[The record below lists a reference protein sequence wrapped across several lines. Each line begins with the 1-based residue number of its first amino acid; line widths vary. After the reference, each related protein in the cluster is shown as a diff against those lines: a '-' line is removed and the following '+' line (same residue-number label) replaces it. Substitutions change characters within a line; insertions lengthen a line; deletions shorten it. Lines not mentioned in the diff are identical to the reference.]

1 MTPVEPGSEESA
13 NGPKAG
19 ATDSISDAERE
30 LYGGRL
36 RRDQSYVRH
45 EGPLIRLKFGHMAAA
60 LPHMVG
66 MVLRTGWN
74 ADRRALMGVVAA
86 EVGQGVAAG
95 WALVAVNGVLA
106 QLFAEG
112 PTVDK
117 LRDALPSLV
126 VLAVAAVAGAV
137 LSAWSTA
144 MSGRLEPQVERAVSA
159 RYYRAVTGVEV
170 EATERPEVQRML
182 EAGKFG
188 TDSARSMLRLSV
200 GVGNVVIGMTAA
212 AVVLAALHWA
222 LLPMLLAIALPKG
235 WGAVRSARRDY
246 LSRLNWVDHRR
257 AIASLLAYLTRP
269 HAAGELR
276 VHAAGVK
283 LLSSYEEMSRQTEAE
298 QRRLARAQAST
309 DLVAGAVAGV
319 ASLACY
325 GVLWWLLS
333 TGGLPLAVGG
343 TAVIAIRTSTAR
355 LTSLVQQ
362 VNRLY
367 EELLFLTDTEDAIKV
382 AGENAIPLTGTPLP
396 APVREVRTEAVSFT
410 YPGAEGP
417 SLKGVSVSVPRG
429 KVTALVGANGSGKTT
444 LTKVLAGLLLPAEG
458 DVWWVGESGERV
470 ELREADR
477 SQIFA
482 EVGLLAQD
490 FPRWEMTAAAN
501 VAIGAGDRPRDMA
514 RVRKAADEADVLE
527 LVEGLPHGWD
537 SIVFKGYERGVQL
550 SGGQWQKLG
559 SARTRYRQAPFLLV
573 DEPTSA
579 LDPHAEI
586 AAFEGLWSLAEE
598 GHVGARRRARHPPAR
613 RDHAR
618 RPHLRPRSRLCR
630 RGRHPQGPDVPHG
643 PVPEHVHRPGRA
655 VRNHAGVRRRS
666 RPPRRPAVRPRD
678 GGLIHPSAP
687 VRPGLTAPSPTSS
700 KDDAHVPQLHR
711 DPQNRRGVP
720 RPAPRR
726 A

>member
-1 MTPVEPGSEESA
+1 MHNPTEKQVFEIVAASLDTPKPPSMSTRGNTLTSAEPDSDENE
-13 NGPKAG
+13 NLLKT
-19 ATDSISDAERE
+19 ATTGGISDAERE

-36 RRDQSYVRH
+36 RYDQSFVRH
-45 EGPLIRLKFGHMAAA
+45 EGPLTRLKFGHMAAA
-60 LPHMVG
+60 LPRMVG
-66 MVLRTGWN
+66 MVLRTGWQT
-74 ADRRALMGVVAA
+74 DRRALAGVVAA
-86 EVGQGVAAG
+86 QLGQGVTAG
-95 WALVAVNGVLA
+95 WGLVAVNNVLT
-106 QLFAEG
+106 QLFADG
-112 PTVDK
+112 PTSGK

-126 VLAVAAVAGAV
+126 VLAVAAVATAL

-159 RYYRAVTGVEV
+159 RYYTAVTHVEV
-170 EATERPEVQRML
+170 EATERPEVQRVL

-200 GVGNVVIGMTAA
+200 GVGNVVIGMAAA
-212 AVVLAALHWA
+212 AVVLASLHWA
-222 LLPMLLAIALPKG
+222 LLPMLLAIAVPKG

-269 HAAGELR
+269 HAAGEIR
-276 VHAAGVK
+276 VHAAGTK

-309 DLVAGAVAGV
+309 DLVAGGFAGL

-325 GVLWWLLS
+325 GLLWWLLS

-362 VNRLY
+362 INRLY
-367 EELLFLTDTEDAIKV
+367 EELLFLTDTEDAIEV
-382 AGENAIPLTGTPLP
+382 ARENAIPRSGAALP
-396 APVREVRTEAVSFT
+396 EPVREVRTQEVSFT
-410 YPGAEGP
+410 YPGASCPALE
-417 SLKGVSVSVPRG
+417 KVSVRVPRG

-444 LTKVLAGLLLPAEG
+444 LTKVLAGLLLPTDG
-458 DVWWVGESGERV
+458 SVWWEGGAGEAV

-477 SQIFA
+477 ARVFA
-482 EVGLLAQD
+482 SVGLLAQD

-501 VAIGAGDRPRDMA
+501 VAIGAGDRPRDMD
-514 RVRKAADEADVLE
+514 RVRNAAQAADVLT
-527 LVEGLPHGWD
+527 LIDGLPNGWD

-559 SARTRYRQAPFLLV
+559 TARTRYRQAPFLLV

-586 AAFEGLWSLAEE
+586 AAFEGLWSLAQQGHAVVLVTHRLAATMKADHIYVLDQGSVVEE
-598 GHVGARRRARHPPAR
+598 GAHADLMARE
-613 RDHAR
+613 
-618 RPHLRPRSRLCR
+618 
-630 RGRHPQGPDVPHG
+630 GGMYQGMFTAQAAQYGLAAAAH
-643 PVPEHVHRPGRA
+643 PVPGPRGTRPS
-655 VRNHAGVRRRS
+655 NNEKAG
-666 RPPRRPAVRPRD
+666 
-678 GGLIHPSAP
+678 
-687 VRPGLTAPSPTSS
+687 
-700 KDDAHVPQLHR
+700 
-711 DPQNRRGVP
+711 
-720 RPAPRR
+720 
-726 A
+726 

>member
-1 MTPVEPGSEESA
+1 M
-13 NGPKAG
+13 
-19 ATDSISDAERE
+19 SDAEQE

-36 RRDQSYVRH
+36 RYDQSFVRH
-45 EGPLIRLKFGHMAAA
+45 EGPLTRLKFGHMAAA

-66 MVLRTGWN
+66 MVLRTGWK

-86 EVGQGVAAG
+86 ELGQGVTAAWG
-95 WALVAVNGVLA
+95 LVAVNGVLA
-106 QLFAEG
+106 QLFADG

-126 VLAVAAVAGAV
+126 VLAVAAVATAV

-159 RYYRAVTGVEV
+159 RYYTAVTGVEV
-170 EATERPEVQRML
+170 EATERPEVQRVL
-182 EAGKFG
+182 EAGRFG

-200 GVGNVVIGMTAA
+200 GVGNVVIGMVAA
-212 AVVLAALHWA
+212 AAVLAALHPA

-246 LSRLNWVDHRR
+246 LSRMNWVDHRR

-276 VHAAGVK
+276 VHAAGTK

-309 DLVAGAVAGV
+309 DLVAGAFAGV

-382 AGENAIPLTGTPLP
+382 AGENAIPSSGTPLP
-396 APVREVRTEAVSFT
+396 TPTREVLAEEVSFT
-410 YPGAEGP
+410 YPGADGP
-417 SLKGVSVSVPRG
+417 SLKGVSVRVPRG

-458 DVWWVGESGERV
+458 EVWWVGESGERI

-477 SQIFA
+477 AQVFA
-482 EVGLLAQD
+482 EIGLLAQD

-501 VAIGAGDRPRDMA
+501 VAIGAGDRPRDMD
-514 RVRKAADEADVLE
+514 RVRKAAGEAGVLE

-598 GHVGARRRARHPPAR
+598 GHAVVLVTHRLAATMHADHIYVLDQGCVVEDGTHGDLMART
-613 RDHAR
+613 
-618 RPHLRPRSRLCR
+618 
-630 RGRHPQGPDVPHG
+630 
-643 PVPEHVHRPGRA
+643 
-655 VRNHAGVRRRS
+655 
-666 RPPRRPAVRPRD
+666 
-678 GGLIHPSAP
+678 GGLYRGMFAAQAAQYGLAP
-687 VRPGLTAPSPTSS
+687 TA
-700 KDDAHVPQLHR
+700 
-711 DPQNRRGVP
+711 DPVP
-720 RPAPRR
+720 RPRGTQPSGRETAS
-726 A
+726 

>member
-1 MTPVEPGSEESA
+1 MTLVEPEGDKAADGS
-13 NGPKAG
+13 KAG
-19 ATDSISDAERE
+19 ATDNVSDAERE

-36 RRDQSYVRH
+36 RYDQSYVRH
-45 EGPLIRLKFGHMAAA
+45 EGPLTQLKFGRMAAA

-66 MVLRTGWN
+66 MVLRTGWK

-86 EVGQGVAAG
+86 ELGQGVTAG
-95 WALVAVNGVLA
+95 WGLVAVNGVLA
-106 QLFAEG
+106 RLLADG

-159 RYYRAVTGVEV
+159 RYYTAVTGVEV
-170 EATERPEVQRML
+170 AATERPEVQRVL
-182 EAGKFG
+182 EAGRFG

-200 GVGNVVIGMTAA
+200 GVGNVVIGMAAA
-212 AVVLAALHWA
+212 AVVLAALHWT

-246 LSRLNWVDHRR
+246 LSRMNWVDHRR

-276 VHAAGVK
+276 VHAAGTK

-309 DLVAGAVAGV
+309 DLVAGGFAGV

-325 GVLWWLLS
+325 GVLRWLLS

-410 YPGAEGP
+410 YPGADGP
-417 SLKGVSVSVPRG
+417 SLKNVSVRVPRG
-429 KVTALVGANGSGKTT
+429 RVTALVGANGSGKTT

-470 ELREADR
+470 ELRKAAR
-477 SQIFA
+477 AQIFA
-482 EVGLLAQD
+482 EVGLLSQD

-514 RVRKAADEADVLE
+514 RVRTAADEAGVLE

-559 SARTRYRQAPFLLV
+559 SA
-573 DEPTSA
+573 
-579 LDPHAEI
+579 
-586 AAFEGLWSLAEE
+586 
-598 GHVGARRRARHPPAR
+598 
-613 RDHAR
+613 
-618 RPHLRPRSRLCR
+618 
-630 RGRHPQGPDVPHG
+630 
-643 PVPEHVHRPGRA
+643 
-655 VRNHAGVRRRS
+655 
-666 RPPRRPAVRPRD
+666 
-678 GGLIHPSAP
+678 
-687 VRPGLTAPSPTSS
+687 
-700 KDDAHVPQLHR
+700 
-711 DPQNRRGVP
+711 
-720 RPAPRR
+720 
-726 A
+726 